1 MGPREVNA
9 PAEATSTALRGAEWL
24 VAGPTARVLAL
35 LNRDG
40 EEGRVVGG
48 AIRNALIGIAHGDID
63 IATTA
68 APEEVMRRAAEAGL
82 KCVPTGIDH
91 GTVTIVI
98 GGEPYEVTTLREDVE
113 TFGRK
118 AKVAFGRDW
127 RTDARRRDFTI
138 NALSATADG
147 VVHDYVGGLDDIA
160 ARRVRFIGD
169 PARRIG
175 EDYLRILRFFRVHA
189 AYGAG
194 APDGAG
200 VHACIE
206 ARAGLAMLSA
216 ERVRMEIVKLLVAPG
231 AVAALNT
238 MDDCGLLTPVLGGV
252 AYHAVLDGMMAAE
265 NALDLR
271 PDAIRRLGALAVAIT
286 EDADRLWRRMRLS
299 NAEAKRLASMGE
311 GWWRFAAMDETAAR
325 ALLYRLGPDAYRDR
339 AMLAW
344 ARAGQRADPVFWHQR
359 ATLPDRWTAPR
370 FPLRARD
377 FMERGF
383 GEGHALGEVLSRAEN
398 DWIAAGF
405 PLDAPSVKAI
415 ADKVATIFA
424 HDHRL

>member
-9 PAEATSTALRGAEWL
+9 PAEATSAALRDAEWL
-24 VAGPTARVLAL
+24 VSGPTARVLAL

-48 AIRNALIGIAHGDID
+48 AIRNGLIGIAHGDID
-63 IATTA
+63 LATTA
-68 APEEVMRRAAEAGL
+68 LPEEVMRRAAAAGL

-98 GGEPYEVTTLREDVE
+98 DGEPYEVTTLREDVE

-127 RTDARRRDFTI
+127 RRDAERRDFTI

-147 VVHDYVGGLDDIA
+147 VVHDYVGGLADIA

-169 PARRIG
+169 PAKRIG

-206 ARAGLAMLSA
+206 ARGGLARLSA

-231 AVAALNT
+231 AVAALNI

-271 PDAIRRLGALAVAIT
+271 PDPIRRLGALAVAVS
-286 EDADRLWRRMRLS
+286 EDAERLFWRLRLS
-299 NAEAKRLASMGE
+299 NAEGKRLDSMGHQ
-311 GWWRFAAMDETAAR
+311 WWRFAAMDEDAAR
-325 ALLYRLGPDAYRDR
+325 AALYRLGPDAYRDR

-344 ARAGQRADPVFWHQR
+344 ARAGQRADPFAWHQR

-383 GEGHALGEVLSRAEN
+383 GEGHALGQVLSRAED

-405 PLDAPSVKAI
+405 PVDAARVKAI
-415 ADKVATIFA
+415 ADKVAATFA
-424 HDHRL
+424 RDHRL